1 MRVLLPHLKG
11 EVSHLS
17 SHVFPSCF
25 GLQSGSLLPRI
36 DPPYCSHQVLDRQ
49 SLFVGHGP
57 AKGIRNNALRPGR
70 LSELLSHNCAQLYF
84 AALLRLPRQMS
95 KAAKLERVSTVIT
108 ALGLD
113 KCKNTI
119 IGGHHR
125 PDPVVLPADT
135 YLAALVSGGSLSMPL
150 GAS

>member
-1 MRVLLPHLKG
+1 
-11 EVSHLS
+11 
-17 SHVFPSCF
+17 
-25 GLQSGSLLPRI
+25 
-36 DPPYCSHQVLDRQ
+36 
-49 SLFVGHGP
+49 
-57 AKGIRNNALRPGR
+57 
-70 LSELLSHNCAQLYF
+70 
-84 AALLRLPRQMS
+84 MS